1 MKLLFKVSGFL
12 LVVLVSSAIGFLKSN
27 TLNLRYKK
35 LCKIH
40 SSIADLK
47 ERIRLH
53 GGEIDRL
60 INLSFESYPINY
72 TALEKEDIILIEDF
86 FKNIGM
92 SDTKAEYE
100 RCELYMSLIDTK
112 IGLAQK
118 NYMELGKLYKNI
130 GFLGGIF
137 ICIFFL

>member
-1 MKLLFKVSGFL
+1 MKLLFKISGLIIIVF
-12 LVVLVSSAIGFLKSN
+12 VCWAIGFLKAN
-27 TLNLRYKK
+27 ALHLRYKK
-35 LCKIH
+35 LCNIH
-40 SSIADLK
+40 NGIGDLK

-60 INLSFESYPINY
+60 INLSFETYPPDY
-72 TALEKEDIILIEDF
+72 TALQKEDITLIEDF

-100 RCELYMSLIDTK
+100 RCELYMNLIDTK
-112 IGLAQK
+112 ITLAQK
-118 NYMELGKLYKNI
+118 NYQELNKLYKSI
-130 GFLGGIF
+130 GFFSGIF

>member
-1 MKLLFKVSGFL
+1 MRLLFKISGY
-12 LVVLVSSAIGFLKSN
+12 VLIVFVCWAVGFLKANS
-27 TLNLRYKK
+27 LHLRYKK
-35 LCKIH
+35 LCNIH
-40 SSIADLK
+40 SGIRDLK

-60 INLSFESYPINY
+60 INLSFESYPHDY
-72 TALEKEDIILIEDF
+72 TALQKEDITLIEDF

-100 RCELYMSLIDTK
+100 RCELYMNLIDTK
-112 IGLAQK
+112 ITLAQK
-118 NYMELGKLYKNI
+118 NYQELNKLYKSI
-130 GFLGGIF
+130 GFFSGIF